1 MKFESVPAEYQKKFD
16 FLASMLKEYRINSG
30 YSQNAL
36 IKELN
41 LNLNRNTVSRAENA
55 KNISLLS
62 LFELAATLEIDLKE
76 LFDDDEE
83 I

>member
-1 MKFESVPAEYQKKFD
+1 MKLESVPAEYQKKLD
-16 FLASMLKEYRINSG
+16 FIASMLREYRLNSG

-36 IKELN
+36 IQELD
-41 LNLNRNTVSRAENA
+41 LNLNRNTVSRAENG

-62 LFELAATLEIDLKE
+62 LFEIAATLEIDLKE

-83 I
+83 T